1 MPDFQPPELSVT
13 LNCIALLT
21 GTLDATILL
30 KHCGGNTTWESVLRS
45 TAMTNFETNSL

>member
-21 GTLDATILL
+21 GTRDATVKALR
-30 KHCGGNTTWESVLRS
+30 KEYHVGECTTIYCDD
-45 TAMTNFETNSL
+45 